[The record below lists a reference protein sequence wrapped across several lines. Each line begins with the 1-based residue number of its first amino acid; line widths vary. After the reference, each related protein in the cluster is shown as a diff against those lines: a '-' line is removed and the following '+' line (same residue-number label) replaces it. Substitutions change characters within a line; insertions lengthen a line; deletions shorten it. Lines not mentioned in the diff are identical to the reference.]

1 MAATPEWEVTN
12 SGTAQQPPSAL
23 VARMFGVTMLEFRT
37 DHPLHEVRVTVN
49 GTVLG
54 SLSISAVDNQTTLKL
69 AAVVSQ
75 RQGSATIYL
84 DTVNYASDF
93 TTAYPPMQ
101 DARDG
106 LPTEY
111 DGPGKDVKIP
121 ESGWLEVYRLF
132 ASRFKGAEA
141 TQYELKVEIR

>member
-1 MAATPEWEVTN
+1 MSIQRSICLAAIVLAPALSFTWLAPAGGVMAATPEWEVTN

-75 RQGSATIYL
+75 RQ
-84 DTVNYASDF
+84 
-93 TTAYPPMQ
+93 
-101 DARDG
+101 
-106 LPTEY
+106 
-111 DGPGKDVKIP
+111 
-121 ESGWLEVYRLF
+121 
-132 ASRFKGAEA
+132 
-141 TQYELKVEIR
+141 